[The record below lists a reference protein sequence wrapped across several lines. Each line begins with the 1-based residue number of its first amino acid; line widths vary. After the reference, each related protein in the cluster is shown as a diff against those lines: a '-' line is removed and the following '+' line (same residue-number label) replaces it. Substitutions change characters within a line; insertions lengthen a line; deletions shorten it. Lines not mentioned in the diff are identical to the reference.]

1 MKKENKIE
9 AVANIYIYIYIYING
24 IVSDFTLPV
33 YNDCQY
39 KQLLC

>member
-9 AVANIYIYIYIYING
+9 AVANIYIYIYING
-24 IVSDFTLPV
+24 IASDFTLPV